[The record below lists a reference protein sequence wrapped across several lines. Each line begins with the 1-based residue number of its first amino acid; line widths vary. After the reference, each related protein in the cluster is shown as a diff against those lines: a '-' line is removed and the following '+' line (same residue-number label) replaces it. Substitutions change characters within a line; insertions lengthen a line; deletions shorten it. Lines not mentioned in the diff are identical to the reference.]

1 MTSPLDSST
10 GDAAR
15 DDKSTTRRPMA
26 AVVGPASASEQ
37 TRVLAFELGRCLVDV
52 GFRVVT
58 GGLSGCMSAVCEGA
72 HASIH
77 YRDGDVVGILP
88 TYQAASA
95 NPWVDIVIPTGMGH
109 ARNVLVASSG
119 DIVFALA
126 GKAGTLSEIAMAWT
140 LNKPIIA
147 VGQEAGWASQLAGAA
162 LDDRRADHIHG
173 PLMPAEAAALAAKLV
188 LAGRLPAREF
198 P

>member
-1 MTSPLDSST
+1 MTISLDPST
-10 GDAAR
+10 VAHDGKPTA
-15 DDKSTTRRPMA
+15 RRPMA
-26 AVVGPASASEQ
+26 AVVGPAAASDE
-37 TRVLAFELGRCLVDV
+37 TLALAFELGRCLIEA

-72 HASIH
+72 HAAIN

-88 TYQAASA
+88 TYQTAAA

-109 ARNVLVASSG
+109 ARNVLVAASG
-119 DIVFALA
+119 DVVLALG

-140 LNKPIIA
+140 LNKPVIA
-147 VGQEAGWASQLAGAA
+147 VGGAPGWATRLAGAP

-173 PLMPAEAAALAAKLV
+173 PLMPAEAAALASALV
-188 LAGRLPAREF
+188 SSGIAPAREF
-198 P
+198 T